1 MCFGGGGTQQAQA
14 PEIRYQGPSQADL
27 DANQR
32 SLNTYRAQAEAQQA
46 QFATQLEQQIAEAQ
60 AETARIQAKYDEELA
75 AASDAAA
82 SAGSQE
88 ATDIYTVT
96 ATQTPATGA
105 ETTAKIK
112 PKKNQRR
119 SLKIAAG
126 NTANQAGSGLN
137 IGV

>member
-1 MCFGGGGTQQAQA
+1 MCFGGSQPAAA
-14 PEIRYQGPSQADL
+14 PEIRYQGPSQADIASNQAAL
-27 DANQR
+27 D
-32 SLNTYRAQAEAQQA
+32 SYRAQTEMQQA
-46 QFATQLEQQIAEAQ
+46 QFASQLEQQIAEAQ
-60 AETARIQAKYDEELA
+60 AETARIQAKYDEELV
-75 AASDAAA
+75 AASSAAA

-105 ETTAKIK
+105 QTTAKIK

-119 SLKIAAG
+119 SLKIASG

-137 IGV
+137 IGL

>member
-1 MCFGGGGTQQAQA
+1 MCFGGTQSVAA
-14 PEIRYQGPSQADL
+14 PEIQYQGPSQADIA
-27 DANQR
+27 ANQA
-32 SLNTYRAQAEAQQA
+32 SLDSYRAQTEMQQA
-46 QFATQLEQQIAEAQ
+46 QFASQLEQQIAEAQ

-88 ATDIYTVT
+88 ATDIYSVT

-105 ETTAKIK
+105 QTTAKIK
-112 PKKNQRR
+112 TKKNQRR
-119 SLKIAAG
+119 SLKIASG

-137 IGV
+137 IGL